1 MSNGPATTIVL
12 VAGSLTFVG
21 EWYWEKKIDWKV
33 PLATVLLAAGV
44 EGLSAIDRNGA
55 TIMSVMVFLAAATT
69 KYNGHSATDMVTN
82 LVKGGPSPAK
92 ATKKPAAGPVPNALP
107 DTQPGGQAGPADFT
121 EVQ

>member
-1 MSNGPATTIVL
+1 MSGPAPTIVL

-33 PLATVLLAAGV
+33 PLATVLLAAGA
-44 EGLSAIDRNGA
+44 EGLSAVDKNGA
-55 TIMSVMVFLAAATT
+55 TIMSIMVFLAAATT

-82 LVKGGPSPAK
+82 LVKGGPTPTK
-92 ATKKPAAGPVPNALP
+92 TKKSVGPVPNALP